1 MAAKAKAGATD
12 LQHLFSVLNSHS
24 RLQIQKDTLMVSP
37 VVQQIILQQ
46 EKQKA
51 LKVKIKKYL
60 NSKHKGRFNR
70 FVIKNKSKQDVLSE
84 IMMSLREEGYQQL
97 SDESIIEQL
106 GEHYTCCVVYLVK
119 GWYFTVN
126 NMSPCVFEAFEKVK
140 SND

>member
-60 NSKHKGRFNR
+60 NSKLVVDYLKR
-70 FVIKNKSKQDVLSE
+70 
-84 IMMSLREEGYQQL
+84 
-97 SDESIIEQL
+97 IE
-106 GEHYTCCVVYLVK
+106 
-119 GWYFTVN
+119 
-126 NMSPCVFEAFEKVK
+126 
-140 SND
+140 